1 MNSQAA
7 WQRALPTEVEFWR
20 QIISGEA
27 LFPQHLT
34 KYMPPNGTARILDVR
49 SALFGMASINAKG
62 NDWYAVE
69 IIPAFN

>member
-1 MNSQAA
+1 
-7 WQRALPTEVEFWR
+7 
-20 QIISGEA
+20 
-27 LFPQHLT
+27 
-34 KYMPPNGTARILDVR
+34 MPPNGTARILDVR